1 MTVTTFSITQNGRF
15 EPFELQVARGQ
26 ITFHQSVT
34 IFGYNDDVDTSLE
47 TVWPQGGI
55 LPYLLSASV
64 LSVSSD
70 SANDAS
76 GGTGART
83 VQIEGLDANHN
94 SISEVVT
101 LNGQTAVST
110 TKQYLHINGLY
121 VLTAGSLDGAAGN
134 IYFGT
139 GTVTLGVPAV
149 IYDIIKYD
157 YNARLTGSYTVPAG
171 YTAYVSQGL
180 FSSGQAGGSNA
191 VTGRL
196 VTRGTNNI
204 RLTAAVATLNNGTA
218 NYVFEYP
225 IVIPEKTTV
234 EAQAFGSSNNNACS
248 SMFILVLIKNDGSL

>member
-1 MTVTTFSITQNGRF
+1 MTVTAFSITQSGRF

-55 LPYLLSASV
+55 LPYLSSASV

-70 SANDAS
+70 SANDTS

-83 VQIEGLDANHN
+83 VKIEGLDSNHN
-94 SISEVVT
+94 LISEIVT

-110 TKQYLHINGLY
+110 TNQYLHINGLY
-121 VLTAGSLDGAAGN
+121 VLTAGSLNSAAGN

-139 GTVTLGVPAV
+139 GTVTLGVPAN
-149 IYDIIKYD
+149 IYDVIKYD
-157 YNARLTGSYTVPAG
+157 YNTRLTGSYTVPAG
-171 YTAYVSQGL
+171 YTAYLTQGL

-204 RLTAAVATLNNGTA
+204 KLTAAIVTLNNGA
-218 NYVFEYP
+218 ADYMFEYP
-225 IVIPEKTTV
+225 VAIPEKTTV
-234 EAQAFGSSNNNACS
+234 EAQAFGSSSNNACS
-248 SMFILVLIKNDGSL
+248 SMFILVLVKNDGSL

>member
-1 MTVTTFSITQNGRF
+1 MTVTAFSITQSGRF

-55 LPYLLSASV
+55 LPYLSSASV

-70 SANDAS
+70 SANDTS

-83 VQIEGLDANHN
+83 VKIEGLDGNHN
-94 SISEVVT
+94 LISEIVT

-110 TKQYLHINGLY
+110 TNQYLHINGLY
-121 VLTAGSLDGAAGN
+121 VLTAGSLNSAAGN

-139 GTVTLGVPAV
+139 GTVTLGVPAN
-149 IYDIIKYD
+149 IYDVIKYD
-157 YNARLTGSYTVPAG
+157 YNTRLTGSYTVPAG
-171 YTAYVSQGL
+171 YTAYLTQGL

-204 RLTAAVATLNNGTA
+204 KLTAAIVTLNNGA
-218 NYVFEYP
+218 ADYMFEYP
-225 IVIPEKTTV
+225 VSIPEKTTV
-234 EAQAFGSSNNNACS
+234 EAQAFGSSSNNACS
-248 SMFILVLIKNDGSL
+248 SMFILVLVKNDGSL